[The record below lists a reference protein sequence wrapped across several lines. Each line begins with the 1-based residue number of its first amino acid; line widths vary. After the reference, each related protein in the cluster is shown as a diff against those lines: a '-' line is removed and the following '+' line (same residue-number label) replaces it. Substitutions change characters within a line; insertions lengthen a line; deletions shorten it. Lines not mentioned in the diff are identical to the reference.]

1 MHAVTHRQKSGVTRI
16 AGRLIGSG
24 QRPYIVAEMSGN
36 HNGDLSRAFQILNAA
51 AEAGADAV
59 KIQSYRADTITID
72 HHGPEFILEGGL
84 WHGRRLYD
92 LYEQAHTPWDWHK
105 ALFKH
110 AKKIGITLFSSP
122 FDHTAVDLL
131 KTLNAPAY
139 KIASPEL
146 IDLPLI
152 RYVAQTGKPI
162 IMSTG
167 MASFEEIGEAIEMAR
182 QSGATQLIV
191 LHCTSAY
198 PTPPEDVNLA
208 TMAAITKEF
217 DVIVG
222 LSDHSRGTSVAALAV
237 ALGAKFIEKHFT
249 LARSDGGV
257 DSAFSI
263 EPDELA
269 DLVATSTMAYKSI
282 GSPTF
287 KPVDS
292 EQAVFKNRRSLYI
305 VAPVLKGQTL
315 DRSNVRS
322 IRPGFGL
329 KPKYLDKVIGCKAS
343 RDLSFGEPLNR
354 DMIAGWSKF
363 MKAVSSN
370 IAIITARGGSKRI
383 HRKNIRLFRNKPML
397 VWSIEA
403 ALQSELFARVMVS
416 TDDLEIAKIAKMLW
430 RRCTVL
436 ENAKDLGRL
445 FRHY

>member
-1 MHAVTHRQKSGVTRI
+1 MHAVTHGSMSGVMRI
-16 AGRLIGSG
+16 ADRLIGPG
-24 QRPYIVAEMSGN
+24 APPYVVAEMSGN
-36 HNGDLSRAFQILNAA
+36 HNGDISRAFRMLDMAA
-51 AEAGADAV
+51 KAGADAV
-59 KIQSYRADTITID
+59 KIQTYRADTITID
-72 HHGPEFILEGGL
+72 HHGPEFTIEGGL
-84 WHGRRLYD
+84 WDGRRLYD
-92 LYEQAHTPWDWHK
+92 LYEQAHTPWDWHE
-105 ALFKH
+105 ALFEH

-122 FDHTAVDLL
+122 FDPTAVDLL
-131 KTLNAPAY
+131 EALDAPAY

-152 RYVAQTGKPI
+152 RCVAQTGKPI

-208 TMAAITKEF
+208 TMAAISKEF
-217 DVIVG
+217 DVTVG
-222 LSDHSRGTSVAALAV
+222 LSDHSKGTTVAALAV

-257 DSAFSI
+257 DSAFSL

-269 DLVATSTMAYKSI
+269 ELVATSAMAYKSI

-287 KPVDS
+287 EPVDS
-292 EQAVFKNRRSLYI
+292 EQTVFKNRRSLYV

-315 DRSNVRS
+315 DYSNVRS

-343 RDLSFGEPLNR
+343 RDLSFGEPLNTY
-354 DMIAGWSKF
+354 MIAG
-363 MKAVSSN
+363 
-370 IAIITARGGSKRI
+370 G
-383 HRKNIRLFRNKPML
+383 L
-397 VWSIEA
+397 
-403 ALQSELFARVMVS
+403 
-416 TDDLEIAKIAKMLW
+416 DL
-430 RRCTVL
+430 
-436 ENAKDLGRL
+436 
-445 FRHY
+445 